1 MDECDVRRNK
11 ESLDNNYILLTNSH
25 MVEDRAGA
33 ILNVSTAHQM
43 SQFEKALKKVGIN
56 KYHHLKLEEL
66 YSHDNIIDILR

>member
-1 MDECDVRRNK
+1 MRRNK

-43 SQFEKALKKVGIN
+43 SQVADQFTNRSIRIMFLLSIV
-56 KYHHLKLEEL
+56 
-66 YSHDNIIDILR
+66 

>member
-43 SQFEKALKKVGIN
+43 SQFEKALSKVGIT
-56 KYHHLKLEEL
+56 KYHHLTVEEIRDN
-66 YSHDNIIDILR
+66 HDIVEALM

>member
-1 MDECDVRRNK
+1 MRRNK

-43 SQFEKALKKVGIN
+43 SQVSDN
-56 KYHHLKLEEL
+56 K
-66 YSHDNIIDILR
+66 ILICFMMMNDSVLFLV